1 MMSVAAAL
9 LLSLFLTSCAE
20 QTQKP
25 PVPLVLLPP
34 ESVFT
39 PCEQPKLQGETWG
52 DIGSHALALQTA
64 LSICA
69 GQVSTLNLWRGSVGK
84 SNKDGGEG
92 G

>member
-1 MMSVAAAL
+1 MTSVVGAL
-9 LLSLFLTSCAE
+9 LLPLLLASCAE
-20 QTQKP
+20 QTP
-25 PVPLVLLPP
+25 PPPAPIVLLPP

-69 GQVSTLNLWRGSVGK
+69 GQVATLNQWREAAGR
-84 SNKDGGEG
+84 NQ
-92 G
+92 

>member
-1 MMSVAAAL
+1 MTSVVGAL
-9 LLSLFLTSCAE
+9 LLPLLLASCAE
-20 QTQKP
+20 RTPQP
-25 PVPLVLLPP
+25 PLVLLPP

-69 GQVSTLNLWRGSVGK
+69 GQVITLNQWRASVGI
-84 SNKDGGEG
+84 SP
-92 G
+92 